1 MCSASEEASKLD
13 VGIDDKQAGERVSPA
28 KVVSGGPLP
37 PESDALYE
45 ARKQIYPQSIN
56 GTFRRIKW
64 AILAVMFVVT
74 NVLLFF
80 FGVISTMVSPT
91 TLPVDLPISAN
102 KTKEKPQVGVR
113 IDADQHFSVNN
124 ELIDPLDLEG
134 VLKDRMAAVE
144 GEKNLVIH
152 VDQSV
157 PAGVTAGVMEIAKRN
172 QWKVILATRPK

>member
-1 MCSASEEASKLD
+1 VALRSSNK
-13 VGIDDKQAGERVSPA
+13 IDAGFSLSSMTDLVF
-28 KVVSGGPLP
+28 L
-37 PESDALYE
+37 LL
-45 ARKQIYPQSIN
+45 I
-56 GTFRRIKW
+56 F
-64 AILAVMFVVT
+64 FVI
-74 NVLLFF
+74 
-80 FGVISTMVSPT
+80 ISTMVSPT

-134 VLKDRMAAVE
+134 VLKDRMAAVQ

-157 PAGVTAGVMEIAKRN
+157 PAGVTVGVMEIAKRN

>member
-1 MCSASEEASKLD
+1 MRLRSSNK
-13 VGIDDKQAGERVSPA
+13 IDAGFSLSSMTDLVF
-28 KVVSGGPLP
+28 L
-37 PESDALYE
+37 LL
-45 ARKQIYPQSIN
+45 I
-56 GTFRRIKW
+56 F
-64 AILAVMFVVT
+64 FVI
-74 NVLLFF
+74 
-80 FGVISTMVSPT
+80 ISTMVSPT

-134 VLKDRMAAVE
+134 VLKDRMAAVQ

-157 PAGVTAGVMEIAKRN
+157 PAGVTVGVMEIAKRN

>member
-1 MCSASEEASKLD
+1 MALRSSNK
-13 VGIDDKQAGERVSPA
+13 IDAGFSLSSMTDLVF
-28 KVVSGGPLP
+28 L
-37 PESDALYE
+37 LL
-45 ARKQIYPQSIN
+45 I
-56 GTFRRIKW
+56 F
-64 AILAVMFVVT
+64 FVI
-74 NVLLFF
+74 
-80 FGVISTMVSPT
+80 ISTMVSPT

-134 VLKDRMAAVE
+134 VLKDRMAAVQ

-157 PAGVTAGVMEIAKRN
+157 PAGVTVGVMEIAKRN

>member
-1 MCSASEEASKLD
+1 MALRSSNK
-13 VGIDDKQAGERVSPA
+13 IDAGFSLSSMTDLVF
-28 KVVSGGPLP
+28 L
-37 PESDALYE
+37 LL
-45 ARKQIYPQSIN
+45 I
-56 GTFRRIKW
+56 F
-64 AILAVMFVVT
+64 FVI
-74 NVLLFF
+74 
-80 FGVISTMVSPT
+80 ISTMVSPT

-157 PAGVTAGVMEIAKRN
+157 PAGVTVGVMEIAKRN

>member
-1 MCSASEEASKLD
+1 MALKGSHKVDPGFSMSSMTDL
-13 VGIDDKQAGERVSPA
+13 VFLLLIFFVIVSTLVSPYA
-28 KVVSGGPLP
+28 
-37 PESDALYE
+37 
-45 ARKQIYPQSIN
+45 
-56 GTFRRIKW
+56 
-64 AILAVMFVVT
+64 
-74 NVLLFF
+74 
-80 FGVISTMVSPT
+80 
-91 TLPVDLPISAN
+91 LPVDLPKSAN
-102 KTKEKPQVGVR
+102 KTKEKPKVAVR

-157 PAGVTAGVMEIAKRN
+157 PAGVTVGVMEIAKRN